1 MASFPN
7 ASLKGVSLVGVWAI
21 VLYAHEM
28 LGSLFGHIS
37 FAPSRRILIIFS
49 MDQFVTFDL
58 SIGLCVGGKKVVIF
72 YP

>member
-21 VLYAHEM
+21 VLYAHET

-37 FAPSRRILIIFS
+37 FAPLRWVLIIFS
-49 MDQFVTFDL
+49 MDQFDL
-58 SIGLCVGGKKVVIF
+58 SIGLCVGVQKVAIF